1 MDNIASTQETQ
12 TPNWPAIVAAF
23 ERSGQKAATYCREHR
38 IDIGQF
44 RYWRRKLNGPA
55 PVKPRRRKSAAFV
68 AVQAEPALFCKITLP
83 HGLSIACQQL
93 PEPRWL
99 VALLTEL

>member
-1 MDNIASTQETQ
+1 MDSIASAQQTE

-23 ERSGQKAATYCREHR
+23 ERSEQSAAAYCREHG

-44 RYWRRKLNGPA
+44 RYWRRKLAGPA
-55 PVKPRRRKSAAFV
+55 QVKPRRTKRSAFV
-68 AVQAEPALFCKITLP
+68 AVQAELLACKITLP

-99 VALLTEL
+99 GALLKVL